1 MERNAISAASSQVLL
16 DLPYPPVK
24 IHCCSRAN
32 GFAMLDN
39 MGGMNSEMTVVSQ
52 YLYSSLVLEACDLE
66 LSSIFAAINR
76 VEMHHLQIFGQL
88 ATQLGMDPKLWTRR
102 GCQPVYW
109 TPAYH
114 RYSSDRRAIL
124 RCAIQGEEEAIEKY
138 RAQCRQI
145 CDPCIQ
151 AILQRIILDEKRHI
165 EIFRQCVGCNNK

>member
-24 IHCCSRAN
+24 ILCCSRAN

-102 GCQPVYW
+102 G
-109 TPAYH
+109 
-114 RYSSDRRAIL
+114 
-124 RCAIQGEEEAIEKY
+124 
-138 RAQCRQI
+138 
-145 CDPCIQ
+145 
-151 AILQRIILDEKRHI
+151 
-165 EIFRQCVGCNNK
+165 